1 MDVLRAFKLTSMK
14 LKVLAPSL
22 QSPIW
27 WEGAQK
33 PGVIE

>member
-1 MDVLRAFKLTSMK
+1 MDVFRAFKLTSMK
-14 LKVLAPSL
+14 LKVLAPCL

-27 WEGAQK
+27 WEGERK